1 MCILLLAEYA
11 FKTKHFV
18 CSGRKPELQHIF
30 RIPMQCMVLLL
41 NTCGFTKQAAGLLL
55 LGNESLYNKACGG
68 SYSMAKETF
77 FGASNY

>member
-1 MCILLLAEYA
+1 
-11 FKTKHFV
+11 
-18 CSGRKPELQHIF
+18 
-30 RIPMQCMVLLL
+30 MQCMVLLL

-68 SYSMAKETF
+68 SYSMAEETF